1 MMTPKQESP
10 VDQIELK
17 RRLDFHLRAGY
28 QPANSGQSSA
38 KCDQWLQA
46 WKIIKQLT
54 TPDIRDSAAFD
65 RRFPNLWERV
75 FNWCQDFE
83 MELGNA
89 GVDAPIYHEQRVRY
103 VREFLDIFPDE
114 IPSIYLNHRRAEAEA
129 LWALGRIEEAEA
141 VFQALVEHMPDEAW
155 AHIGWAD
162 QHWLLRDD
170 STRDY
175 ARAEAMML
183 NALRRPNLQDRGD
196 VLDRLAD
203 LYDACGRQTDRDAV
217 LAEAKA
223 LQPLVA
229 PLPSVAVPSSPDPAP
244 QKLTAAQFARK
255 LGRNEPCW
263 CGSGKKYKHCHLS
276 SDQRS

>member
-1 MMTPKQESP
+1 M
-10 VDQIELK
+10 
-17 RRLDFHLRAGY
+17 
-28 QPANSGQSSA
+28 
-38 KCDQWLQA
+38 CDQWLQA
-46 WKIIKQLT
+46 WEIVKQLT

-65 RRFPNLWERV
+65 RRFPGLWERV

-83 MELGNA
+83 MQLGNA
-89 GVDAPIYHEQRVRY
+89 GVDDPIYHEQRIRY

-141 VFQALVEHMPDEAW
+141 VVEALVERMPDEAW
-155 AHIGWAD
+155 AHIGCAD
-162 QHWLLRDD
+162 QYWLLRDD

-183 NALRRPNLQDRGD
+183 NALQRPNLQDRED

-203 LYDACGRQTDRDAV
+203 LYNSWGKLADRDAV
-217 LAEAKA
+217 LAQAKA
-223 LQPLVA
+223 LPLGIASPPV
-229 PLPSVAVPSSPDPAP
+229 VAVPASPDPVP
-244 QKLTAAQFARK
+244 RKLTTAHVTRK

-263 CGSGKKYKHCHLS
+263 CGSGKKYKHCHLG